1 MNTVK
6 NKYIKHAHISE
17 RKFKEI
23 LKCFCIDLTATQTSS
38 LTGINRNTVNKYYT
52 KFRERIVDLCN
63 IDSPF
68 AGEIEVDESYFGA
81 KRVKGKRGRGAR
93 GKTIVFGLLKRD
105 GKVYTEIVPDTQ
117 KATLQAIIRGKVSIE
132 SIIYSDGWRGYNG
145 LVDVGYDK
153 HFRVNHGEN
162 EFAIGHNHIN
172 GIESFWSY
180 AKIRLVK
187 FRGLSKDSF
196 NLHLK
201 ECEFRFNRSKDIYK
215 ILLDLLQNFLFQA
228 KTLIKI
234 NQSTNKI

>member
-1 MNTVK
+1 MR
-6 NKYIKHAHISE
+6 NKYVKRSRISE
-17 RKFKEI
+17 AKFREI
-23 LKCFCIDLTATQTSS
+23 LKLFSLDLEAEQTAQIVNIS
-38 LTGINRNTVNKYYT
+38 RNTINKYY
-52 KFRERIVDLCN
+52 KAFRKRIEELCKEE
-63 IDSPF
+63 SPF
-68 AGEIEVDESYFGA
+68 TGEIEVDESYFGA

-93 GKTIVFGLLKRD
+93 GKTVVFGLLKRD
-105 GKVYTEIVPDTQ
+105 GKVYTEIVPDAQ

-162 EFAIGHNHIN
+162 EFANGKNHIN

-187 FRGLSKDSF
+187 FRGIDKRTF

-201 ECEFRFNRSKDIYK
+201 ECEFRFNHRGEDLYK
-215 ILLDLLQNFLFQA
+215 LLL
-228 KTLIKI
+228 KI
-234 NQSTNKI
+234 FRKNPLKLS